1 MAADTRAEKKLGGR
15 QEEKKRERVEE
26 ETENGK

>member
-1 MAADTRAEKKLGGR
+1 MAADTRTEKKLGGR
-15 QEEKKRERVEE
+15 QEEKRERVEE

>member
-1 MAADTRAEKKLGGR
+1 MAADTRTEKKLGGR
-15 QEEKKRERVEE
+15 QEEKKRERVEK